1 MAAYTI
7 RRLLGLIPVL
17 LGISLLVFTV
27 LRLIPANP
35 ALLILG
41 ERSTPEQVAQ
51 LTAQLGLDKPLFFN
65 FTGEGRNIFDSQY
78 FNFMGDLLQGNF
90 GTSIVR
96 RTSIGTELGFRF
108 PATLELAV
116 AALSLAILIGVP
128 AGMLAAMRRG
138 SLIDTFSVLFALIGV
153 SIPIFW
159 LGLLMQYLFAVNL
172 GWLPVSQRIA
182 VEYTRNFEPITGLYV
197 LDGLLRGRLDVAAN
211 ALRHLVM
218 PAVVLS
224 TVPMAIIARMTR
236 SAMLEVLNQDYIRTA
251 WAKGLRERVVVT
263 RHALRNALLPVVTV
277 VGLQF
282 GALLGGAILTETVFS
297 WPGIGTWILEGVR
310 GRDYPVVQSGVI
322 FVAFWFVII
331 NTLVDISYAFL
342 DPRIQH
348 R

>member
-17 LGISLLVFTV
+17 LGISLLVFAV
-27 LRLIPANP
+27 LRLIPADP

-41 ERSTPEQVAQ
+41 ERATAAQ
-51 LTAQLGLDKPLFFN
+51 REALREQLGLNKPLFFN
-65 FTGEGRNIFDSQY
+65 FTGEGRNIFDGQY
-78 FNFMGDLLQGNF
+78 FNFMGDLIQGNL

-96 RTSIGTELGFRF
+96 RTSIGTELGLRF
-108 PATLELAV
+108 PATLELAL
-116 AALSLAILIGVP
+116 AALLLALLVGVP
-128 AGMLAAMRRG
+128 AGMIAAMRRG
-138 SLIDTFSVLFALIGV
+138 SFVDTLSVFLALIGV

-159 LGLLMQYLFAVNL
+159 LGLLLQYLFAVNL
-172 GWLPVSQRIA
+172 GWLPVSQRIS
-182 VEYTRNFEPITGLYV
+182 VQFTRTFQPITGMYV
-197 LDGLLRGRLDVAAN
+197 LDGLLRGRMDVATD

-218 PAVVLS
+218 PAMALS

-251 WAKGLRERVVVT
+251 RAKGLRERVVVT

-277 VGLQF
+277 VGLQL

-322 FVAFWFVII
+322 FVAFWFVLI
-331 NTLVDISYAFL
+331 NTVVDISYAFL

>member
-1 MAAYTI
+1 MAAYMI

-17 LGISLLVFTV
+17 LGISLLVFGM
-27 LRLIPANP
+27 LRLIPADP

-41 ERSTPEQVAQ
+41 ERATLAQ
-51 LTAQLGLDKPLFFN
+51 REALREQLGLNKPLFFN
-65 FTGEGRNIFDSQY
+65 FTDEGRNIFDGQY
-78 FNFMGDLLQGNF
+78 FNFMGDLFQGNF

-96 RTSIGTELGFRF
+96 RTSVGTELGLRF
-108 PATLELAV
+108 PATFELTV
-116 AALSLAILIGVP
+116 AALTLAILIGVP
-128 AGMLAAMRRG
+128 AGMIAAMRRG
-138 SLIDTFSVLFALIGV
+138 SLLDTFSVLVALIGV

-159 LGLLMQYLFAVNL
+159 LGLLLQYLFAVNL
-172 GWLPVSQRIA
+172 GWLPVSQRIS
-182 VEYTRNFEPITGLYV
+182 VEYTRTFQPITGLYV
-197 LDGLLRGRLDVAAN
+197 LDGLLRGRLDVAVN
-211 ALRHLVM
+211 ALRHLAM
-218 PAVVLS
+218 PAIALS
-224 TVPMAIIARMTR
+224 TVPMAIIVRMTR
-236 SAMLEVLNQDYIRTA
+236 SSMLEVLGQDYIRTA

-277 VGLQF
+277 IGLQF

-322 FVAFWFVII
+322 FVAFLFVII
-331 NTLVDISYAFL
+331 NTLVDLSYAFL

>member
-17 LGISLLVFTV
+17 LGISLLVFGV
-27 LRLIPANP
+27 LRLIPGDP

-41 ERSTPEQVAQ
+41 ERATPDQRAALRTE
-51 LTAQLGLDKPLFFN
+51 LGLDKPLFFN
-65 FTGEGRNIFDSQY
+65 TDGGNFFDGQY
-78 FNFMGDLLQGNF
+78 FNFMADLVRGNF

-96 RTSIGTELGFRF
+96 DTSVGGELRGRF
-108 PATLELAV
+108 PATLELTIA
-116 AALSLAILIGVP
+116 SLFLATVIGVP
-128 AGMLAAMRRG
+128 AGMIAAMRRG
-138 SLIDTFSVLFALIGV
+138 SAIDTTSVLFALVGV

-159 LGLLMQYLFAVNL
+159 LGLLLQYIFGVNL
-172 GWLPVSQRIA
+172 QWLPISQRLD
-182 VEYTRNFEPITGLYV
+182 VEYTRNFQTITGLYV
-197 LDGLLRGRLDVAAN
+197 LDGLLRGRFDVVGN
-211 ALRHLVM
+211 ALRHLVL
-218 PAVVLS
+218 PAVALS

-236 SAMLEVLNQDYIRTA
+236 SAMLEVLSQDYIRTA

-277 VGLQF
+277 IGLQL

-297 WPGIGTWILEGVR
+297 WPGIGTWIYEGVR

-322 FVAFWFVII
+322 FVAFWFVLI
-331 NTLVDISYAFL
+331 NMLVDVSYAFL